1 MTWPCAF
8 KSAEYYTPRGGA
20 LRRTRRSLRA
30 PLEQCS
36 PARCAPTFALCCLLG
51 SCGYWAPHTPH
62 FTIRPCSYAFDYV
75 PFDTHSSLGHDL
87 NLTFSDPSSLRTDVT
102 RLLRTLLDT
111 GLLSCWPCPST
122 GSLLSPE
129 AEEAGST
136 PPPIPPGLHST
147 L

>member
-1 MTWPCAF
+1 MSEVRQMSSGLESSSDPEAHVLSPALCPELSAGERTRVPIWPRGYLRVGEIPTPLCLLLQSQRQSCLFVCLFMTWPCAF

-62 FTIRPCSYAFDYV
+62 FTIRPCS
-75 PFDTHSSLGHDL
+75 
-87 NLTFSDPSSLRTDVT
+87 
-102 RLLRTLLDT
+102 
-111 GLLSCWPCPST
+111 
-122 GSLLSPE
+122 
-129 AEEAGST
+129 
-136 PPPIPPGLHST
+136 
-147 L
+147 